1 MDQINT
7 IKTGLK
13 NMSYLTL
20 GSLFSQFLGFFFV
33 IYAARI
39 LGPSEFGIFNTV
51 GAFVGLFMV
60 FTVTGYQKV
69 IIRESAKYPEKLHEN
84 MESVFAQKILFALIA
99 VFLAVGCGFL
109 VEYDFRI
116 IVFVFIFSFTLFT
129 HTTISL
135 FQVVF
140 HSRSQMKYIA
150 WSGIFQKLIYIIPT
164 ALCLYFGGGVEFLVV
179 LFTLSSIVNVFF
191 NYYLIRNKF
200 GISFEL
206 RNLFRLRFNKNLFN
220 QAFIFSILGFIGV
233 LYSKIDIA
241 MLSWFV
247 NQRAVGLYSAAYKLL
262 LPVEML
268 SRQLSVSFFPLAVSR
283 IKKEKSIKASELF
296 KASFLIALVILPASA
311 VVSILSKDIIK
322 LLYGTR
328 YAEANLVLR
337 YLVWII
343 PLIFIA
349 KPFTIAV
356 QASQLEKKLILP
368 NLLRAISN
376 VVFNYVLVG
385 KYGYMGIVY
394 STIITYSWCVLF
406 INFGYQYYIL
416 KKAGFIR
423 KN

>member
-1 MDQINT
+1 
-7 IKTGLK
+7 
-13 NMSYLTL
+13 
-20 GSLFSQFLGFFFV
+20 
-33 IYAARI
+33 
-39 LGPSEFGIFNTV
+39 
-51 GAFVGLFMV
+51 
-60 FTVTGYQKV
+60 
-69 IIRESAKYPEKLHEN
+69 
-84 MESVFAQKILFALIA
+84 
-99 VFLAVGCGFL
+99 
-109 VEYDFRI
+109 
-116 IVFVFIFSFTLFT
+116 
-129 HTTISL
+129 
-135 FQVVF
+135 
-140 HSRSQMKYIA
+140 
-150 WSGIFQKLIYIIPT
+150 
-164 ALCLYFGGGVEFLVV
+164 
-179 LFTLSSIVNVFF
+179 VNVFF